1 MSYSPYQTRAA
12 WTLLAT
18 EASAC
23 AHGKI
28 GVCVPY
34 RHLHL
39 FGLLVPSIPR
49 SYSTVKMAG
58 PGGGPPRRS
67 HTKSRKGCET
77 CKRRHIRCDESF
89 PQCRNCTK
97 HKIRCPYNDIQVPEA
112 EAEKADLM
120 WTPKIE
126 HDIALWKSSGVF
138 PFPEVET
145 CPVPMAHMYS
155 LEDLRLIYHVASLYS
170 QLASFQAN
178 NFTVWTRHIPN
189 ILRIGA
195 TTPYVMHAL
204 LAFSAMHIAFLTDC
218 PLVGSMAFEHRGIAL
233 KGLKEAIGSFSRET
247 SDAVLAASL
256 VLSWQA
262 IDWPSWISLMQG
274 TSTVIDAM
282 ELWKGESLFGDFI
295 AESST
300 FASAPHSPSSDQRRS
315 QPSPA
320 DLEAYQA
327 TLSQVQKLETHL
339 KRNRDETGQVQQ
351 LIAFLKGS
359 RKLSPSLSIAAR
371 YERLQPLRTLLFWMP
386 VGHLQTHRDSP
397 NALVTIAHLY
407 SAALVMERLFPEI
420 GAAYFGSLSVTPIEE
435 IARRLMS
442 TSQHQSALI
451 LMEHPLDTVREFRLR
466 MGWLEPTRTPS
477 FPQFHPPNFAVA
489 HHAASPGAE
498 TQHHHETQQH
508 HQHHQHHHHH
518 HHQQQQQQQHHAH
531 HQPQSYLHY
540 GGVSFS
546 YSTDELPLLNSTAM
560 PQQQQHASSASPL
573 LMASAFP
580 HHHYLNIPSPSYA
593 QGAYS
598 PASSSFD
605 GSAAYS
611 DADDYPQTVDMGS
624 AMAAYSHGPP
634 AVMLGEAHRPFGVGN
649 PPSRYS
655 SMPPTDRAPSCTS
668 ISPPRHATEGPA
680 WPRLAES
687 SIPLASVTQFARNRH
702 AVCMA
707 STSPYPASP
716 LTRAPL
722 VAPAYHGRHE
732 EAKHD
737 DSAAV

>member
-1 MSYSPYQTRAA
+1 MVDS
-12 WTLLAT
+12 
-18 EASAC
+18 
-23 AHGKI
+23 
-28 GVCVPY
+28 
-34 RHLHL
+34 
-39 FGLLVPSIPR
+39 
-49 SYSTVKMAG
+49 
-58 PGGGPPRRS
+58 
-67 HTKSRKGCET
+67 
-77 CKRRHIRCDESF
+77 
-89 PQCRNCTK
+89 RNCTK
-97 HKIRCPYNDIQVPEA
+97 HKIRCPYNDIQVPDA
-112 EAEKADLM
+112 EAEKPDLM

-138 PFPEVET
+138 PLPEVES
-145 CPVPMAHMYS
+145 CPVPVAHVYS

-189 ILRIGA
+189 ILSIGA

-282 ELWKGESLFGDFI
+282 ELWKAESLFGDFI

-300 FASAPHSPSSDQRRS
+300 FVSAPHSPSSDHRRS
-315 QPSPA
+315 QPTPA
-320 DLEAYQA
+320 DLDAYQA
-327 TLSQVQKLETHL
+327 TLTHVQKLETHL

-386 VGHLQTHRDSP
+386 VAHLQTHRDSP

-442 TSQHQSALI
+442 TSQAGPQQQSALA

-477 FPQFHPPNFAVA
+477 FPQFHPPNFPVA
-489 HHAASPGAE
+489 HHGASPGAE
-498 TQHHHETQQH
+498 SQQHHHETGHGLAQSEPQ
-508 HQHHQHHHHH
+508 HQHHHHP
-518 HHQQQQQQQHHAH
+518 H

-540 GGVSFS
+540 GTLSFS
-546 YSTDELPLLNSTAM
+546 YSADELSVLNSTAM
-560 PQQQQHASSASPL
+560 PQQQHNASSGSPL
-573 LMASAFP
+573 LMPSAYSQ
-580 HHHYLNIPSPSYA
+580 HHYLNIPSPSYG

-598 PASSSFD
+598 PASSFD

-611 DADDYPQTVDMGS
+611 DADDYPQAVDMGS
-624 AMAAYSHGPP
+624 AMPAYSHGPP
-634 AVMLGEAHRPFGVGN
+634 AVMLGQAQRPFGLGFV
-649 PPSRYS
+649 PP
-655 SMPPTDRAPSCTS
+655 
-668 ISPPRHATEGPA
+668 HQ
-680 WPRLAES
+680 
-687 SIPLASVTQFARNRH
+687 SVWI
-702 AVCMA
+702 
-707 STSPYPASP
+707 
-716 LTRAPL
+716 
-722 VAPAYHGRHE
+722 
-732 EAKHD
+732 
-737 DSAAV
+737 